1 MIRLHPYALAC
12 LAVVLAACSPAAR
25 KTGEYKIA
33 LVPDIVGQHGIF
45 TINSDRT
52 GGRLLT
58 PDATAQLRPSSWSPD
73 GKKIAFFATREE
85 DSQILQKYPVPM
97 HYPLYVMDAGGGN
110 QRRLLDFPV
119 SSFGWSPDSHQLL
132 YVSAY
137 EDPALDD
144 PDVVKRLKA
153 PMSAVY
159 LLNLETG
166 AQKRVTGF
174 GQNCSGSW
182 SPDGVNLALSF
193 GDAKSSDIYIAGLDG
208 KHTRRVG
215 DSSGIN
221 IKPVWS
227 PDGKR
232 IAYISFALQETG
244 IVADAC
250 IVESDGTNKK
260 QIRGLNPYEVSWS
273 ADGRSLLLQSTN
285 GITLTSMDG
294 NTIVDLKNRV
304 IQPQDAVF
312 TPDGKDVM
320 FRSNHE
326 GHWYLYVVDMKG
338 ANIRRISGSLSSSM
352 FCLSPLNH

>member
-1 MIRLHPYALAC
+1 VTKLHTYTLLC
-12 LAVVLAACSPAAR
+12 LAVFLAACSSAR
-25 KTGEYKIA
+25 KSGEYKIA
-33 LVPDIVGQHGIF
+33 LVPDMVGQHGIF
-45 TINSDRT
+45 VINSDRT

-73 GKKIAFFATREE
+73 GKKIAFFATRVE
-85 DSQILQKYPVPM
+85 DSEILRKYRIPI
-97 HYPLYVMDAGGGN
+97 HYPLYVMDTGGGN

-119 SSFGWSPDSHQLL
+119 SNFEWSPDSHQLL

-137 EDPALDD
+137 EDPAHDD
-144 PDVVKRLKA
+144 PDVVKGLRA

-159 LLNLETG
+159 LLDLQSG

-193 GDAKSSDIYIAGLDG
+193 GDAKSSDIYVASLDG
-208 KHTRRVG
+208 KHTRRVS
-215 DSSGIN
+215 DSPGIN
-221 IKPVWS
+221 TKPVWS

-232 IAYISFALQETG
+232 IAYISLALQDTG

-250 IVESDGTNKK
+250 VVESDGTNKK
-260 QIRGLNPYEVSWS
+260 QIRGVNPYEVSWS
-273 ADGRSLLLQSTN
+273 VDGRSLLLQSTN
-285 GITLTSMDG
+285 GITLASADG
-294 NTIVDLKNRV
+294 NVVVDLKNKV

-326 GHWYLYVVDMKG
+326 GHWYLYVVDVKG
-338 ANIRRISGSLSSSM
+338 ANVRRISGSLSSSM
-352 FCLSPLNH
+352 FCLSPVSH